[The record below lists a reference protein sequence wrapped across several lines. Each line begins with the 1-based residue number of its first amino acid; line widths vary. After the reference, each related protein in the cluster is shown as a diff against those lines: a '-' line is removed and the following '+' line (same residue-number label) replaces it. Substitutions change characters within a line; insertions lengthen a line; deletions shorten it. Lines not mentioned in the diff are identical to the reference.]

1 MPRLKTHRCIYHLS
15 MERTLVT
22 VDPNGQ
28 LTLPSQIPAALGLS
42 AGTEVEIVTDGNCIT
57 LSPRR
62 PARSAEEVKLLVKEL
77 QDMFRGKP
85 SLEDELYEM
94 RREEAERSLRK
105 FGC

>member
-1 MPRLKTHRCIYHLS
+1 
-15 MERTLVT
+15 MERTLAT

-28 LTLPSQIPAALGLS
+28 LTLPSEIPAALGLA
-42 AGTEVEIVTDGNCIT
+42 AGTEVEIVTDGNCLT

-62 PARSAEEVKLLVKEL
+62 VARSAQELNLLLDQL
-77 QDMFRGKP
+77 QEMFRGQP

-94 RREEAERSLRK
+94 RQEEEERSKRK

>member
-1 MPRLKTHRCIYHLS
+1 
-15 MERTLVT
+15 MERALAT
-22 VDPNGQ
+22 VDSDGR

-62 PARSAEEVKLLVKEL
+62 VARSAPDLNLLLNQL
-77 QDMFRGKP
+77 QEMFRGQP

-94 RREEAERSLRK
+94 RREEEERSRRK

>member
-1 MPRLKTHRCIYHLS
+1 
-15 MERTLVT
+15 MERALAT

-42 AGTEVEIVTDGNCIT
+42 AGTEVEIVADGNCLT

-62 PARSAEEVKLLVKEL
+62 VARSAAQLNRLLNQL
-77 QDMFRGKP
+77 QEMFRGQP

-94 RREEAERSLRK
+94 RREEEERSRRK